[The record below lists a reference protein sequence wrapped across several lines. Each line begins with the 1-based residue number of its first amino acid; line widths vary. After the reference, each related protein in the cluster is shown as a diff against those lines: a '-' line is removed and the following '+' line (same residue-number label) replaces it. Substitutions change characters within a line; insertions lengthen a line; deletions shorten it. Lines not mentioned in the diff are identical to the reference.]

1 MYYTDQNRLV
11 GFPPKVVSHRDLL
24 TSVVSTKLISSL
36 FLELIEQGIVQKN
49 QFSSAITTL
58 VVVVVVE

>member
-1 MYYTDQNRLV
+1 M
-11 GFPPKVVSHRDLL
+11 SHRDLP

-36 FLELIEQGIVQKN
+36 FMELIEQGIVQKN

>member
-1 MYYTDQNRLV
+1 M
-11 GFPPKVVSHRDLL
+11 SHRDLL

-36 FLELIEQGIVQKN
+36 FMELIEQGIVQKH